1 MHASTAAAL
10 ASNLRTNLRSIGRIM
25 HGSIH
30 AAKLIIIRFLQLY
43 TSAVCVCVCVTASSA
58 GATGSSACKQRRYR
72 SIDRFMEIKQIY
84 SRRKHDIDM
93 HTLASKQAVIHQVGQ
108 IYTAQLYIHM
118 MIQHMH
124 VSCNNETR
132 SELQHPHERLLT
144 ANIMCT
150 GCDVPV
156 TA

>member
-1 MHASTAAAL
+1 
-10 ASNLRTNLRSIGRIM
+10 
-25 HGSIH
+25 
-30 AAKLIIIRFLQLY
+30 
-43 TSAVCVCVCVTASSA
+43 
-58 GATGSSACKQRRYR
+58 
-72 SIDRFMEIKQIY
+72 
-84 SRRKHDIDM
+84 M
-93 HTLASKQAVIHQVGQ
+93 HTLASKQVVIHQVGQ

-150 GCDVPV
+150 GWDEPQSLHKQILSPGLVPPILPKFHYTKRKFSITSKCRQMHGV
-156 TA
+156 LNVDEIKN